1 MGASWPYVGHAAL
14 GRNLMRRPVR
24 ILVTAVPATVTAAA
38 LVWGS
43 FVAFGAQ
50 TPPGHVVTV
59 SSIQQLSDAVAKA
72 QPGDRVQLAAGTYTT
87 GTVQVRRTGVTIAS
101 ETLGKAVLGGSVK
114 LDLSGSSHVTVE
126 GFFFNAGNGV
136 SVPVG
141 ATFDRV
147 TRNVFQG
154 NLKGADLTV
163 GGDDTEVDHNTFQNR
178 TAAGVYFQLS
188 GPGSH
193 DVAKRVHVDHNY
205 FYNHQFKG
213 TNGGESIRFGLSSRQ
228 HGQAFGVIEY
238 NLFDHADGDSEA
250 ISVKS
255 SNNIVRYNTIVN
267 SRGTISL
274 RHGWNNT
281 VDSNILL
288 GGTTGIRFFGN
299 YQTVV
304 NNLVQDTAGNPLEV
318 GGGEIRDDTSSTTA
332 HEAADHALVAFNTL
346 SGSGS
351 RIVWINSGKPFPPTD
366 ITIADNVLTGHRGT
380 AVNGT
385 CGSAHY
391 QGNVVF
397 GVTGGSMA
405 PTGFRLVDPRLVRDT
420 NGLLWPMPNSPVIG
434 AATGSFPQVT
444 LDIDKQLRGAVK
456 DIGAVEYT
464 ATDRGRPLTTADVG
478 PSAP

>member
-1 MGASWPYVGHAAL
+1 
-14 GRNLMRRPVR
+14 MRRPVR

-38 LVWGS
+38 LVWGT

-50 TPPGHVVTV
+50 TPPGNVVNV
-59 SSIQQLSDAVAKA
+59 SSIQQLSLAVAKA
-72 QPGDRVQLAAGTYTT
+72 QPGDRVQLAAGTYTS
-87 GTVQVRRTGVTIAS
+87 GTVKVRRSGITIAS
-101 ETLGKAVLGGSVK
+101 AALGKAVLGGSVK

-126 GFFFNAGNGV
+126 GFLFNAGNGL

-154 NLKGADLTV
+154 NLRGADLTV
-163 GGDDTEVDHNTFQNR
+163 SGDDTEVDHNTFQNR
-178 TAAGVYFQLS
+178 TAAGVYLQLL
-188 GPGSH
+188 GPGAH
-193 DVAKRVHVDHNY
+193 DTAKRVHVHHNY

-213 TNGGESIRFGLSSRQ
+213 ANGGESIRFGLSSRQ
-228 HGQAFGVIEY
+228 HGQAFGLIEY
-238 NLFDHADGDSEA
+238 NLFDKADGDSEA

-281 VDSNILL
+281 VDGNILI

-299 YQTVV
+299 NHTII
-304 NNLVQDTAGNPLEV
+304 NNLVQDTAGNPIEV
-318 GGGEIRDDTSSTTA
+318 GGGEIRDDTNSTTA

-351 RIVWINSGKPFPPTD
+351 RIVWFNSGKPYPPSD
-366 ITIADNVLTGHRGT
+366 IALADNILVGHRGT

-385 CGSAHY
+385 GSAVRF

-397 GVTGGSMA
+397 GVTGGSMT
-405 PTGFRLVDPRLVRDT
+405 PTGFRLLDPRLVRDT
-420 NGLLWPMPNSPVIG
+420 DGLLWPVSNSPVIG
-434 AATGSFPQVT
+434 AATGVYPQVT
-444 LDIDKQLRGAVK
+444 LDIDRQIRGPVK
-456 DIGAVEYT
+456 DIGAVEY
-464 ATDRGRPLTTADVG
+464 AASNRGRPLTTTDVG